1 MICVTYLYRVYAHL
15 ETDVPTDADDVENRL
30 IRSYRD
36 FVIYTD
42 YVEHEPHEPSDALG
56 QPSAFALRVFDSP
69 VGEGEINERVPVAW
83 ERLLDCRTKLA
94 TRDLSSAKLR
104 EYGKSLGEL
113 MLPPYARGLFER
125 SLARLHDDQGL
136 RIRLHL
142 IPELETL
149 PWEYALVQ
157 ITGGESTACDFLALE
172 ARGRISIV
180 RHIMIA
186 QPAEA
191 FRSGAKRRVVV
202 AMASP
207 KEYPRLKL
215 EDEQKNIRQALT
227 AMKGIEVTYCPDFEQ
242 PAHIAS
248 ATEAELVA
256 ALNEPVD
263 VFHFTGHGDFE
274 KIPGPV
280 LNMVEGRGAIVLS
293 DASGEAALVT
303 DEKLSF
309 LLSHGQVRLAV
320 LGACKSAES
329 DVFHKWSG
337 VARSLLK
344 NGIPAVIAMQF
355 SIRDDLATR
364 FVRSLYLSLVNGD
377 EIDYALWQGRAA
389 MWLAET
395 DVRDWGAPV
404 LYLRNSGGR
413 ILAPVTD
420 EEARHEAERS
430 VANTATLTSAL
441 LNWVKRG
448 APADP
453 NQLDFLRDA
462 GDQFPLEPRDILL
475 LLRSALLH
483 EKETAPWVSRLRA
496 VGSGLLADL
505 DAPGAEAGPLGD
517 AEKLLGLDHPQLGLR
532 PTDVGAVAWSA
543 ARHPEPLT
551 RRTAAL
557 ALLALGEREAVERV
571 RKAVRSLDDSPTRQ
585 QRRAEL
591 FGTLCEV
598 NPATARA
605 VQTEMDDPGT
615 RLAVWWWR
623 VRRHWRADRT
633 DILWWTLKGALG
645 SALALALYRGLLA
658 IPKNSH
664 FFLRDFAIYSYWG
677 FILGAGLTFGCLIG
691 ATLLLQEPLH
701 PDPARRRQ
709 VARLGVLLATLGFAL
724 ANFLVAA
731 LNSDCLACMVR
742 RAPAALIV
750 GLGLALGLF
759 DQPRAGT
766 RLGVFGW
773 GKRLLAA
780 CLITAAAQLPVLCQ
794 AMLLSGPPSE
804 WQASAMIQSSEEFRN
819 GFSVY
824 FGPDENNLFYR
835 CNPDTSPPRC
845 CYACAAGSTRGS
857 FLATAI
863 LDCSSQVLSILDA
876 VVFGLLIT
884 AGVTMGLHWSRW
896 PFKPR

>member
-1 MICVTYLYRVYAHL
+1 MSTEAVG
-15 ETDVPTDADDVENRL
+15 VENHL
-30 IRSYRD
+30 IRSYQD

-42 YVEHEPHEPSDALG
+42 HIEGEPPDALG

-83 ERLLDCRTKLA
+83 ETLLDCRTKLA
-94 TRDLSSAKLR
+94 TRDLTPAELK

-113 MLPPYARGLFER
+113 MLPPYARRLYER

-157 ITGGESTACDFLALE
+157 STGGESNATDFLALN
-172 ARGRISIV
+172 AGGRISIV
-180 RHIMIA
+180 RHVMIA
-186 QPAEA
+186 QPAES
-191 FRSGAKRRVVV
+191 FRSGPRRRVVV

-207 KEYPRLKL
+207 RPYSEYPRLDL
-215 EDEQKNIRQALT
+215 VDEQKNIRQALAT
-227 AMKGIEVTYCPDFEQ
+227 MKGIEAIYCPDFEQ
-242 PAHIAS
+242 QARTAN
-248 ATEAELVA
+248 ATENDLAVA
-256 ALNEPVD
+256 LDEPVD
-263 VFHFTGHGDFE
+263 VFHFTGHGVFE

-280 LNMVEGRGAIVLS
+280 RNMVEGHGAIVLADPNGS
-293 DASGEAALVT
+293 AALVT

-309 LLSHGQVRLAV
+309 LLSHGRVRLAV
-320 LGACKSAES
+320 LGACESAEA

-344 NGIPAVIAMQF
+344 SGIPAVIAMQF
-355 SIRDDLATR
+355 SIRDDLAAHL
-364 FVRSLYLSLVNGD
+364 FRSLYISLVKGD
-377 EIDYALWQGRAA
+377 EIDFALQQGRAA

-395 DVRDWGAPV
+395 DVRDWGVPV

-420 EEARHEAERS
+420 VEALQEAEHS
-430 VANTATLTSAL
+430 VANSAALTGAL

-453 NQLDFLRDA
+453 DQLDFLRDA
-462 GDQFPLEPRDILL
+462 GDELPLEPRDILL
-475 LLRSALLH
+475 LLRSALVH
-483 EKETAPWVSRLRA
+483 EKETASWVRRLGA
-496 VGSGLLADL
+496 AGVGLLTDL
-505 DAPGAEAGPLGD
+505 DAPGAPAGPLGE
-517 AEKLLGLDHPQLGLR
+517 AEKLLGLGHPQLSPR
-532 PTDVGAVAWSA
+532 PPDVGAVAWSA

-571 RKAVRSLDDSPTRQ
+571 RKAVCSLDDSSLRQ

-598 NPATARA
+598 NPTTAQV

-615 RLAVWWWR
+615 RMAVWWWR
-623 VRRHWRADRT
+623 MRRRWRADRT
-633 DILWWTLKGALG
+633 NILWWTLKGAVG

-658 IPKNSH
+658 IPANSH
-664 FFLRDFAIYSYWG
+664 FFLRDFAISSYWG

-701 PDPARRRQ
+701 LDPARRRQ
-709 VARLGVLLATLGFAL
+709 VAWLGILLATLGFAL
-724 ANFLVAA
+724 ANFIVAA
-731 LNSDCLACMVR
+731 LNSDCLACVVR

-759 DQPRAGT
+759 DQPRAGL

-794 AMLLSGPPSE
+794 ARLLSAPPSE
-804 WQASAMIQSSEEFRN
+804 WQASAMIQSSEEIRE

-824 FGPDENNLFYR
+824 VGPDDDNLFYR
-835 CNPDTSPPRC
+835 CNPDTDPPRC
-845 CYACAAGSTRGS
+845 CYACAAGAPRRS
-857 FLATAI
+857 FLTTAI

-876 VVFGLLIT
+876 ALFGLLIT
-884 AGVTMGLHWSRW
+884 AGVTIGLHRSRW
-896 PFKPR
+896 PRKSR